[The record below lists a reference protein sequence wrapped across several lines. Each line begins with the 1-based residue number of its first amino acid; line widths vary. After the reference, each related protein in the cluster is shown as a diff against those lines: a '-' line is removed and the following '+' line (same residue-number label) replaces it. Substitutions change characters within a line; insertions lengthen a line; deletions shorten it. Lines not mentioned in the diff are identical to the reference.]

1 VYGCAAF
8 KRAATEC
15 RPKASKPPLLNQR
28 TCISVG
34 SPGKAFRPNTAL
46 KESVGL
52 YGVFS
57 QGNIRVFQKP
67 GVQPVTPE
75 WVAVGVGVFVGVGV

>member
-1 VYGCAAF
+1 MGSP
-8 KRAATEC
+8 E
-15 RPKASKPPLLNQR
+15 KAS
-28 TCISVG
+28 
-34 SPGKAFRPNTAL
+34 RPNTSL

-67 GVQPVTPE
+67 GVQPVTRE
-75 WVAVGVGVFVGVGV
+75 GVAVGVRVLDGVGV